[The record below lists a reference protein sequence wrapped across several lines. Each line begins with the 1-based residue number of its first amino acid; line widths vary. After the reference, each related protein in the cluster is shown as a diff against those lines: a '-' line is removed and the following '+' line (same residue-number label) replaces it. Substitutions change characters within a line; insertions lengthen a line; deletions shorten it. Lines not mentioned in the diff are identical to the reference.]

1 MGDLGKTL
9 LIGAAIA
16 GGIYAASK
24 MLGGDGMSSLTEAA
38 EDVADAV
45 IDGSLD
51 PDDLFDEVVDSIGDI
66 DMGLGSL
73 L

>member
-1 MGDLGKTL
+1 MEIGKAL
-9 LIGAAIA
+9 LVGAAIA

-24 MLGGDGMSSLTEAA
+24 MLGDDGMSSLTEAA
-38 EDVADAV
+38 EDIADAV
-45 IDGSLD
+45 IDGSID
-51 PDDLFDEVVDSIGDI
+51 PDDLFDEVVDGVSDI